1 MTWFVAR
8 TKGRESRA
16 AVDLQRHGVRAFWPR
31 LHRYYVDKRT
41 KEERF
46 RLAALIPGYVFVEL
60 DTAKERDYVQS
71 CYYLGGLL
79 GEWTEAGFRP
89 REIPTRY
96 VVDLIEHGPLEVN
109 KRHTRAPFKKGDRVK
124 LSLSA
129 VTSIIA
135 DVNGIDI
142 DGKVVIKAELL
153 GGARFIHVEPER
165 LEAFAETASDTAT
178 IQRPSVSVS
187 GG

>member
-1 MTWFVAR
+1 MNWYVAR

-16 AVDLQRHGVRAFWPR
+16 AVDLERHGVRAFWPR
-31 LHRYYVDKRT
+31 LHRFYLDKRT

-60 DTAKERDYVQS
+60 QTAKERDYVQS

-79 GEWTEAGFRP
+79 GEWSDAGFKP

-96 VVDLIEHGPLEVN
+96 VIDLIEHGPFEVN

-124 LSLSA
+124 LSLGHIA
-129 VTSIIA
+129 GIIA
-135 DVNGIDI
+135 HVNGIDI
-142 DGKVVIKAELL
+142 HGKVVVSADLL
-153 GGARFIHVEPER
+153 GGIRLIHVEPER
-165 LEAFAETASDTAT
+165 LEVFTETAADTVT
-178 IQRPSVSVS
+178 IQRPHAR
-187 GG
+187 